1 MASPAN
7 EASTHRR
14 ASSLSPRQAPDAA
27 IPDEASKETVP
38 GGPVEKQLIPART
51 ISY

>member
-1 MASPAN
+1 MLITAS
-7 EASTHRR
+7 
-14 ASSLSPRQAPDAA
+14 APLDAA